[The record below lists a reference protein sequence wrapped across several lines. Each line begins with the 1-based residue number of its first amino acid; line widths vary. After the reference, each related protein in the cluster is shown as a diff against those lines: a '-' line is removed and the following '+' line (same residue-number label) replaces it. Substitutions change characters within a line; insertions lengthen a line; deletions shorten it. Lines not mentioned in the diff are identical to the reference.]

1 MQREILN
8 QGQYRTHLHHIAEW
22 IAVTRIGLIIVV
34 NVACLHL
41 FCYASTIS
49 ATSTSLAAV
58 ADVQTDSRNWYFS
71 TPKPGDTITFTSGD
85 NLADALL
92 YPERIVDG
100 PAPKFNF

>member
-71 TPKPGDTITFTSGD
+71 TLSQGTR
-85 NLADALL
+85 LHL
-92 YPERIVDG
+92 
-100 PAPKFNF
+100 PAGTT